1 MAVKALVVTR
11 ASSNI
16 SDLPPAVPRCRDQ
29 VRADTARPSRV
40 WSARNRRSCLS
51 RGADVV
57 GEGFIDRVRSQ
68 LSIRGKRSDHRAAAV
83 EDGRE
88 LKEPGGAM
96 LNIPA

>member
-1 MAVKALVVTR
+1 
-11 ASSNI
+11 
-16 SDLPPAVPRCRDQ
+16 
-29 VRADTARPSRV
+29 
-40 WSARNRRSCLS
+40 
-51 RGADVV
+51 V